1 MVFCS
6 SGKAMGR
13 TKKQIDK
20 ICAGRVK
27 FYMNGSPHVMC
38 LLQSPYQ
45 TEEVGR
51 LIPDSHKQT
60 ANTVR
65 RILLQSRLGYRFRC
79 GCRPLPGRL
88 AVPSTFP
95 P

>member
-51 LIPDSHKQT
+51 LPD
-60 ANTVR
+60 
-65 RILLQSRLGYRFRC
+65 
-79 GCRPLPGRL
+79 P
-88 AVPSTFP
+88 
-95 P
+95 